1 MYNPN
6 PQTPTM
12 TTLLEQHLG
21 LILDK
26 QATFAAHIDLDA
38 DWSADL
44 EHGELDI
51 GDASLTA
58 RGIGSSSRQSQS
70 WLWLWANRSVALPA
84 DAAQSAKTLRDYGR
98 RQAPASAH
106 NDNRTLFQT
115 PADTALLNTEQF
127 LLNEAELPNLGIIAC
142 ALTGADAYY
151 YGDYDSGLALFT
163 LHEPELARLWQTE
176 NGLPRTLATLAQITA
191 SPVNHRRAIRAY
203 LQAKHY
209 RLEESARQLRA
220 HSRDGSLTADFDT
233 ADRLTNLHS
242 EIHPT

>member
-58 RGIGSSSRQSQS
+58 RGIGSYSRQSQS

-98 RQAPASAH
+98 RYASTGAH
-106 NDNRTLFQT
+106 SDNRTLFQT

-151 YGDYDSGLALFT
+151 YGDYDVVSPSLPSTNPNLPASGKPKTACRVPSPPS
-163 LHEPELARLWQTE
+163 HKSP
-176 NGLPRTLATLAQITA
+176 PRPSTTVAPSAPTCKPNTTA
-191 SPVNHRRAIRAY
+191 SKKAPANCAP
-203 LQAKHY
+203 
-209 RLEESARQLRA
+209 
-220 HSRDGSLTADFDT
+220 TAAT
-233 ADRLTNLHS
+233 AAS
-242 EIHPT
+242 PPTSTPPTA

>member
-1 MYNPN
+1 
-6 PQTPTM
+6 M

-58 RGIGSSSRQSQS
+58 RGIGSYARQNQS
-70 WLWLWANRSVALPA
+70 WLWLWANQNITLPA
-84 DAAQSAKTLRDYGR
+84 DAAHSAKTRRDYAR
-98 RQAPASAH
+98 RQTPARENH
-106 NDNRTLFQT
+106 DDRTLFQN
-115 PADTALLNTEQF
+115 PADTALFNTAQF
-127 LLNEAELPNLGIIAC
+127 LLNEAELPNLGIITC

-163 LHEPELARLWQTE
+163 IHEPELAHLWQQE

-203 LQAKHY
+203 LKAKHY
-209 RLEESARQLRA
+209 RLEENARQLRA
-220 HSRDGSLTADFDT
+220 HRRDGELTADFD
-233 ADRLTNLHS
+233 ARDRLSNLHS
-242 EIHPT
+242 EIRPA

>member
-58 RGIGSSSRQSQS
+58 RGIGSYARQNQS
-70 WLWLWANRSVALPA
+70 WLWLWANHNITLPA
-84 DAAQSAKTLRDYGR
+84 DAAHSAKTLRDYAR
-98 RQAPASAH
+98 RQTPAR
-106 NDNRTLFQT
+106 DNHDDRTLFQN
-115 PADTALLNTEQF
+115 PADTALLNTAKF
-127 LLNEAELPNLGIIAC
+127 LLNEAELPNLGIITC

-163 LHEPELARLWQTE
+163 IHEPELACLWQQE

-203 LQAKHY
+203 LKAKHY
-209 RLEESARQLRA
+209 RLEENARQLRA
-220 HSRDGSLTADFDT
+220 HRRDGELTADFD
-233 ADRLTNLHS
+233 ARDRLSNIHS
-242 EIHPT
+242 EIRPA

>member
-1 MYNPN
+1 
-6 PQTPTM
+6 M

-26 QATFAAHIDLDA
+26 QTTFAAHIDLDA

-58 RGIGSSSRQSQS
+58 RGIGSYARQNQS
-70 WLWLWANRSVALPA
+70 WLWLWANHNIDLPP
-84 DAAQSAKTLRDYGR
+84 DAAHSAKTLRDYAR
-98 RQAPASAH
+98 RQTPVG
-106 NDNRTLFQT
+106 DNHDDRTLFQN
-115 PADTALLNTEQF
+115 PADTALLNTAQF

-163 LHEPELARLWQTE
+163 IHEPELARLWQSE
-176 NGLPRTLATLAQITA
+176 NGLPRTLATLPHRRSTTAAPSAPTCKPNTTA
-191 SPVNHRRAIRAY
+191 SKPTPANC
-203 LQAKHY
+203 
-209 RLEESARQLRA
+209 ARTA
-220 HSRDGSLTADFDT
+220 TTAASLPTSTPPTA
-233 ADRLTNLHS
+233 
-242 EIHPT
+242 

>member
-1 MYNPN
+1 MKKKF
-6 PQTPTM
+6 
-12 TTLLEQHLG
+12 TLLYG
-21 LILDK
+21 LL
-26 QATFAAHIDLDA
+26 ASSLCLPVGH
-38 DWSADL
+38 SAPK
-44 EHGELDI
+44 
-51 GDASLTA
+51 GDDPYSYT
-58 RGIGSSSRQSQS
+58 
-70 WLWLWANRSVALPA
+70 LPEIVV
-84 DAAQSAKTLRDYGR
+84 YGKR
-98 RQAPASAH
+98 
-106 NDNRTLFQT
+106 
-115 PADTALLNTEQF
+115 
-127 LLNEAELPNLGIIAC
+127 
-142 ALTGADAYY
+142 ADAYY